1 MNLLH
6 IIVESPVAGAL
17 GWALLHLLWEGAAI
31 AAALAAVMVATRSPR
46 ARYAAA
52 CAAMLALAASFG
64 VTLVRMLEP
73 GSSGLAGGGAAV
85 FGWWNAPPGAGASS
99 SLGPGLAA
107 LVPWLAPL
115 WLAGVW
121 IFALRYAAGWIS
133 ASRLRRR
140 GVCCVPESWQR
151 RLRRLRARLGV
162 SRPVQLL
169 ESCLAEAP
177 LVLGHL
183 RPAIL
188 VPIGLLAGMPAAQVE
203 AILLHELAHIR
214 RCDYLVNMMQRVVEC
229 LFFYHPAAWWMSR
242 VIRNERESC
251 CDDVAVALGGDAHQY
266 ALALA
271 ALEERR
277 GAAFEPAVAAKGG
290 SLVKRIRRLIYPKR
304 PKGALTPVLASLIL
318 VATAAVAMAVWPQA
332 RQGLAATERQARPAE
347 SSPYRKWLD
356 GPVSYIINPRERE
369 AFENL
374 TNDEERDMF
383 IRQFWE
389 RRNPTPG
396 SKTNSFKQ
404 EFDRRVKYA
413 DAHFGVDY
421 PGWKSDRGH
430 MYIIYGPPDEI
441 QFHPNSTPYHFSVW
455 KYRYLPGFGN
465 DVVFVFADLTGNG
478 DYRTA
483 TTPRK

>member
-6 IIVESPVAGAL
+6 LIVASPLAGAL
-17 GWALLHLLWEGAAI
+17 GWALLHSLWEGAI
-31 AAALAAVMVATRSPR
+31 VAAALGAVLLATRSPR

-52 CAAMLALAASFG
+52 CAAMLALAAGFG
-64 VTLVRMLEP
+64 LTLVHMLAP
-73 GSSGLAGGGAAV
+73 GSPGLAIGNAAA
-85 FGWWNAPPGAGASS
+85 FGWWNVPAGAGATPP
-99 SLGPGLAA
+99 LGPGFAA

-115 WLAGVW
+115 WFAGVW
-121 IFALRYAAGWIS
+121 IFALRFAAGWIS

-140 GVCCVPESWQR
+140 GVCSVPERWQR
-151 RLRRLRARLGV
+151 ELTRLRARLGV
-162 SRPVQLL
+162 LRPVLLL
-169 ESCLAEAP
+169 ESCLAETP

-188 VPIGLLAGMPAAQVE
+188 VPIEFLAGMPAAQVE

-229 LFFYHPAAWWMSR
+229 LFFYHPAAWWISR

-271 ALEERR
+271 ALEQRR
-277 GAAFEPAVAAKGG
+277 GAACQPAVAAKGG
-290 SLVKRIRRLIYPKR
+290 NLVKRIRRLLYPKP
-304 PKGALTPVLASLIL
+304 PKAAWTPVVACLVLI
-318 VATAAVAMAVWPQA
+318 ATAAVAMAELPHP
-332 RQGLAATERQARPAE
+332 RRGLAITERQALPAE
-347 SSPYRKWLD
+347 SSPYKQWLD
-356 GPVSYIINPRERE
+356 GPVSYIISPRERG
-369 AFENL
+369 AFESL
-374 TNDEERDMF
+374 TTDEERDMF
-383 IRQFWE
+383 IQQFWE

-396 SKTNSFKQ
+396 SKRNDFKE
-404 EFDRRVKYA
+404 EFDRRVKYV
-413 DAHFGVDY
+413 DAHFGVGH

-441 QFHPNSTPYHFSVW
+441 QFHPNSTPYHFAVW
-455 KYRYLPGFGN
+455 KYQHLPKLGN
-465 DVVFVFADLTGNG
+465 DVIFVFVDLTGNG
-478 DYRTA
+478 DYRIA